1 MKQNPYIKRS
11 RNRNRRPMG
20 AKGGHSPN
28 RVFESNG
35 PGVKMRGTAAQ
46 LHEKYLG
53 LARDAQSGGDRV
65 AAEGFFQH
73 AEHYQRVLSSFQ
85 EQSDAHVARNEG
97 GHKHAHGQAHGDG
110 SHKDRQ
116 HKDGAHRSEDGGRH
130 RPENMNGRDD
140 TPSAEE
146 AAVSEPPAGEAA
158 VLEPPAGEA
167 TVLEAS
173 EKDSPSPEGKSS
185 KTKRARRNSKAKPA
199 PQAD

>member
-1 MKQNPYIKRS
+1 MKQNLYIKRS

-20 AKGGHSPN
+20 AKGGNSPN

-35 PGVKMRGTAAQ
+35 PGVKLRGTAAQ

-85 EQSDAHVARNEG
+85 EQSDAHINRNEG
-97 GHKHAHGQAHGDG
+97 GHKHGQHKHHG
-110 SHKDRQ
+110 Q
-116 HKDGAHRSEDGGRH
+116 HKDGAHRSEDGGAH

-140 TPSAEE
+140 TPPAEE
-146 AAVSEPPAGEAA
+146 AAVSEAA
-158 VLEPPAGEA
+158 AEEDAKPSAE
-167 TVLEAS
+167 
-173 EKDSPSPEGKSS
+173 EKP
-185 KTKRARRNSKAKPA
+185 KRARRNSKAKAA